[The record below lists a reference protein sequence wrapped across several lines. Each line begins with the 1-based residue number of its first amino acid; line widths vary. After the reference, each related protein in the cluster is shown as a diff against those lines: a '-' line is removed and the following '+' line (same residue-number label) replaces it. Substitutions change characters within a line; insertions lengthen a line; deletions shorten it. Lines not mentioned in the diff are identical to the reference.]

1 MFYFLPPIIFVS
13 VGWFTYDPV
22 SIFSS
27 SLLLVISVLMLLFQ
41 KQFYFNKSMF
51 LIIPI
56 LIPVTYFISSII
68 NNQQFFSAVSGGYQ
82 RNFGI
87 ATMLALSILF
97 FFGVTTQ
104 INLRQ
109 FINYGLLSVLILA
122 NIYGYLQI
130 IGLDPLPW
138 TGLHNGITL
147 TLGNPNFAG
156 ALYGMLSCVVYIKIL
171 QNKKNNFKLAYIGL
185 LVSSIFLGFRT
196 YSIQSQLLTI
206 FGCLIAANILYR
218 NDTRKIS
225 KKLRLLSMSGILTS
239 ITFIVLLFTTNLLP
253 NQRSQIFN
261 QSSIPQRL
269 DYWRTGLE
277 IFMDNPIIGVGADG
291 YQRYAALYRNANQV
305 VRDGYMVIPDRSHNV
320 LIDHFANGGL
330 VIGLMWTILV
340 LSVFYALIKLISNFS
355 QNQNCEVA
363 ILGAVWSAY
372 IAQSLISPD
381 QILLSMIGYSTGG
394 IIVGLYL
401 RNRKYGTSDEI
412 KTFSSPFFV
421 RAALSFV
428 FIFVLAS
435 TMGSIKYDS
444 QVKKILGKEINQQEI
459 ILEVLNS
466 RFASAKT
473 VELIGVSL
481 IRENSD
487 CILVNKISSRL
498 LQIDNRS
505 AQAWFMKAIC
515 ENKQKSF
522 QNAQSFIGNSL
533 NFDPLNVTYLLGK
546 AELEVIQNK
555 KLEAKITLDTIRRI
569 NPLEP
574 EILRLEAI
582 IK

>member
-1 MFYFLPPIIFVS
+1 MFYFLPSIIFIS

-41 KQFYFNKSMF
+41 KQFYFDKSMF
-51 LIIPI
+51 LVIPI
-56 LIPVTYFISSII
+56 LIPTTYFISSII
-68 NNQQFFSAVSGGYQ
+68 NNQQFFSAISGGYQ

-97 FFGVTTQ
+97 FFGVATQ

-109 FINYGLLSVLILA
+109 FINYGLISVLVLA

-138 TGLHNGITL
+138 TGLHNGIIL

-156 ALYGMLSCVVYIKIL
+156 ALYGMLSCVVFIKIL

-185 LVSSIFLGFRT
+185 LISTIFLGFQT
-196 YSIQSQLLTI
+196 YSIQSQLLT
-206 FGCLIAANILYR
+206 FLGCLIAANILYR

-253 NQRSQIFN
+253 NLRTQIFN

-330 VIGLMWTILV
+330 LIGLMWTILV
-340 LSVFYALIKLISNFS
+340 LSVFYALIKINSNIS
-355 QNQNCEVA
+355 QNQNYEVA
-363 ILGAVWSAY
+363 ILGAVWSTY

-381 QILLSMIGYSTGG
+381 QILLSIIGYSTGG

-401 RNRKYGTSDEI
+401 KNRRYGSSAEVKI
-412 KTFSSPFFV
+412 FSSPFFV
-421 RAALSFV
+421 RVVLSFV
-428 FIFVLAS
+428 LIIVIAS
-435 TMGSIKYDS
+435 TIGSLKYDS
-444 QVKKILGKEINQQEI
+444 QVKQILNKEINQREI
-459 ILEVLNS
+459 TIDLINS

-487 CILVNKISSRL
+487 CVLIDKISNRL
-498 LQIDNRS
+498 LQIDGRS
-505 AQAWFMKAIC
+505 SQAWFMKAIC

-522 QNAQSFIGNSL
+522 QNAQNFIGNSL
-533 NFDPLNVTYLLGK
+533 KFDPLNVNYLLGK
-546 AELEVIQNK
+546 AEIEFIQNK
-555 KLEAKITLDTIRRI
+555 KIEAKITLDTIRRI

-574 EILRLEAI
+574 EILRLEAL